1 MEDLEKT
8 QRLKEILAKLDPRAE
23 TRVREGGL
31 FKSAELLRRKL
42 VHEGNLLWKTPG
54 SRHKGTLEGC
64 NDTVYIYS
72 LDSYS
77 ACVFACLCL
86 DVQVLLMTDIL
97 VFLQEKDQRYIFS
110 CLVSKAH
117 ITGFITSEGLNLW
130 SVLNLSI
137 Q

>member
-54 SRHKGTLEGC
+54 SRHKGAQHWKV
-64 NDTVYIYS
+64 TVIQCDDDSDAGRTPCSPLFEHQLCSFS
-72 LDSYS
+72 LLS
-77 ACVFACLCL
+77 VI
-86 DVQVLLMTDIL
+86 VLFF
-97 VFLQEKDQRYIFS
+97 V
-110 CLVSKAH
+110 
-117 ITGFITSEGLNLW
+117 
-130 SVLNLSI
+130 VLHAWIPHS
-137 Q
+137 